1 MTSLCAPIADITIRV
16 LMAADVASIRRRARD
31 RISSQVWVP

>member
-1 MTSLCAPIADITIRV
+1 MTSLCTPIADVSSGV

-31 RISSQVWVP
+31 RISSQVWVS